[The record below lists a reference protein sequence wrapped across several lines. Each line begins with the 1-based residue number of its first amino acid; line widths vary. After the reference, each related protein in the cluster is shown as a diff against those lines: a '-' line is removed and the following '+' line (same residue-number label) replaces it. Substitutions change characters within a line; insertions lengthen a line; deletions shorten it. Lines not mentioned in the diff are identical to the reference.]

1 MNYLKL
7 LSTVIILSILSSC
20 AGSETNPPAKPKKK
34 KIDEKEFLNHEI
46 INDSI
51 EYRIKEFNLKN
62 SIERKVCVF
71 KNDKVVKEEL
81 IYKIQKNYLRD
92 EDYRTELSKIYEV
105 KGQNKIEVYDI
116 TTHYFD
122 YKIESIDTT
131 VSQVFVAPD
140 GEIKISK

>member
-1 MNYLKL
+1 
-7 LSTVIILSILSSC
+7 
-20 AGSETNPPAKPKKK
+20 KKK